1 MRRRQVL
8 SALALSV
15 ASLAGC
21 TAPGVPGTDDGSATD
36 TETETETSDPGADET
51 ESPTTEP
58 SSTDTVTP
66 DPDDPIAVE
75 LRNATERELTTEV
88 TITRAGETVFEQTT
102 TVTAGGMQELDTG
115 ISQTG
120 SYEVTVAIEGGP
132 SVTDP
137 FPVDSYDVRMGSN
150 AIVELSMDGIRMYF
164 EE

>member
-1 MRRRQVL
+1 MRRRKVL
-8 SALALSV
+8 SGLALSV

-21 TAPGVPGTDDGSATD
+21 TAPGAPGTDDGSATD
-36 TETETETSDPGADET
+36 TETGTVTSAPGPT
-51 ESPTTEP
+51 VTSSPEP
-58 SSTDTVTP
+58 TQTAVVTP

-75 LRNATERELTTEV
+75 LRNTTERELTIEV
-88 TITRAGETVFEQTT
+88 TITRAGETVFGQTT

-115 ISQTG
+115 ISQPG